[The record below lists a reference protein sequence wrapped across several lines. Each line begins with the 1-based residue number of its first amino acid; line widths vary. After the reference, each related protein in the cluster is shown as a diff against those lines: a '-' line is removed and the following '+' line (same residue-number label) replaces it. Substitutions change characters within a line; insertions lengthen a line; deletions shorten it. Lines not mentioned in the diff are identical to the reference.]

1 MKLFKRCA
9 AVLFGL
15 SLIIGFQIPS
25 AKAGDLILGGQ
36 KHEYKVV
43 LRGDGRAIVVG
54 KLTVPNTGMDTLTSI
69 RVGLSVD
76 DATQMTAYQLIV
88 DQTCS
93 KFDNTSGTPIC
104 TKYKDISSKDVTTA
118 EYKKITI
125 IEASPQK
132 YTLSLPSAVEVGRTS
147 VILFAYSSKQ
157 YTTESFGLYSYD
169 FSTPT
174 IDERIDSMSVS
185 VQTDSDLYIDGEDSS
200 IQYGSRISSSTSDV
214 SELSA
219 DSAMAMMMSTRGN
232 TVRNTATDLFPGES
246 YTVTGRYSE
255 FWWRLSLGKIITGI
269 VILVILIGL
278 GIWKSRRML
287 KTESIPLKQRIAT
300 LFSGNYLANGLFTA
314 VLIGVWSAIV
324 MNLMKST
331 FLRHI
336 DNGLAEMLIGFV
348 VLMIYVPITFG
359 PSIAVG
365 AKKGWKA
372 GIMTFIGAIVW
383 LIIGIALLGAFD
395 GGSAPVFLEY

>member
-1 MKLFKRCA
+1 MKLFQRCV

-15 SLIIGFQIPS
+15 SLIVGFRIPS

-54 KLTVPNTGMDTLTSI
+54 KFTVPNTGSDTLTSI
-69 RVGLSVD
+69 RIGLSVD

-88 DQTCS
+88 DQACS
-93 KFDNTSGTPIC
+93 KFDNTSGTPVC
-104 TKYKDISSKDVTTA
+104 TKYKDISSKDVTNA

-132 YTLSLPSAVEVGRTS
+132 YTLSLPSAVEVGKTS

-174 IDERIDSMSVS
+174 IDERIDLMAVS

-214 SELSA
+214 GELSA
-219 DSAMAMMMSTRGN
+219 DSAMAMMTSTRGN
-232 TVRNTATDLFPGES
+232 TVRSTASDLFPGES

-255 FWWRLSLGKIITGI
+255 FWWILSLDKIIGGI
-269 VILVILIGL
+269 VILAILVGL
-278 GIWKSRRML
+278 GTWKSRRIL
-287 KTESIPLKQRIAT
+287 KIESIPLKQRITT
-300 LFSGNYLANGLFTA
+300 LFSESYLTSGLFTA

-324 MNLMKST
+324 MNLTMST

-336 DNGLAEMLIGFV
+336 ENGLAAVLIGLV
-348 VLMIYVPITFG
+348 VMMIYVPILFG
-359 PSIAVG
+359 PSIALG
-365 AKKGWKA
+365 AKKGWRA
-372 GIMTFIGAIVW
+372 GIMTFISAIVW

-395 GGSAPVFLEY
+395 GGSAPKFMEY

>member
-1 MKLFKRCA
+1 MKLYKRCA

-15 SLIIGFQIPS
+15 SLIIGFQVPS

-43 LRGDGRAIVVG
+43 LRGDGRAIIVG
-54 KLTVPNTGMDTLTSI
+54 KLTVPNTGNDTLTSV

-88 DQTCS
+88 DQACS
-93 KFDNTSGTPIC
+93 KFDGASGVPVCI
-104 TKYKDISSKDVTTA
+104 KYKDISSKDVTTA

-132 YTLSLPSAVEVGRTS
+132 YTLSLPSAVEVGKTS

-185 VQTDSDLYIDGEDSS
+185 VQTDSDLYIDGEESS
-200 IQYGSRISSSTSDV
+200 IQYGSSITSSATEV

-219 DSAMAMMMSTRGN
+219 DSAMAMMTSTRGN
-232 TVRNTATDLFPGES
+232 TVRKTATDLFPGES

-255 FWWRLSLGKIITGI
+255 FWWRLSLGKIVGGI
-269 VILVILIGL
+269 VILGILIGL
-278 GIWKSRRML
+278 GVWRGRRISKEGSM
-287 KTESIPLKQRIAT
+287 PLKQRIAMF
-300 LFSGNYLANGLFTA
+300 FSWNYLTSGLFTA
-314 VLIGVWSAIV
+314 ILIGVWTVIV
-324 MNLMKST
+324 MTLPKSD
-331 FLRHI
+331 FIRHMRSGI
-336 DNGLAEMLIGFV
+336 APILIVLV
-348 VLMIYVPITFG
+348 VVMIYIPIVFG
-359 PSIAVG
+359 PSVAIG
-365 AKKGWKA
+365 ARKGWKA
-372 GIMTFIGAIVW
+372 GVMTFISAIAW
-383 LIIGIALLGAFD
+383 LIIGIAILGAFD
-395 GGSAPVFLEY
+395 GGSAPVFMMD